1 MAYGTTA
8 PVTYIVVDSIMDFIF
23 MTDVGL
29 NFLTGEV
36 QYLSICCRCVGV
48 CVLLGPRHEF
58 PCYSTSTKLSF
69 SLQVILVRT
78 VRR

>member
-1 MAYGTTA
+1 MIQLIYAPSLLCTRMAYGTTA
-8 PVTYIVVDSIMDFIF
+8 PVTYLVVDSIMDFIF

-48 CVLLGPRHEF
+48 CV
-58 PCYSTSTKLSF
+58 CY
-69 SLQVILVRT
+69 
-78 VRR
+78 